1 MLDIRV
7 CKFGLEF
14 ELVAYPLTLARWK
27 ERELISPVLEREINK
42 RKLQPEFT
50 KMHLG
55 RHYLLI

>member
-14 ELVAYPLTLARWK
+14 GLVAYPLTLARWR
-27 ERELISPVLEREINK
+27 ERELISPVLGRETDK

-50 KMHLG
+50 KMHSG

>member
-27 ERELISPVLEREINK
+27 ERELISPVLGREIYK
-42 RKLQPEFT
+42 IKLQPEFT
-50 KMHLG
+50 KMHSG